1 MLKAERPSQRGC
13 QWVRVHMSVILNLF
27 YYMPVAKRARRD
39 TMLEGDLVDAARGVT
54 ERFGPLKAVLETIS
68 AISTNHKV
76 RLHAPLEIVS

>member
-1 MLKAERPSQRGC
+1 
-13 QWVRVHMSVILNLF
+13 
-27 YYMPVAKRARRD
+27 
-39 TMLEGDLVDAARGVT
+39 MLEGDLVDAARGVT